1 MADSQGQGQ
10 PLQSYTEPWI
20 LLGSR
25 EMSPV
30 SHPVSWPSQI
40 CIHRMG
46 VGVTLTRAW
55 GHCQGTRRQGY
66 WPAPGPSLQ
75 ALPKPASKRKSCCLF
90 SFWGGQE
97 LSCWD
102 QVDLSL
108 DPSSSTQRLRPDPG
122 NLPNSSVLVS

>member
-75 ALPKPASKRKSCCLF
+75 ALPKPGIKEKVLLPVLLLGRSRAQLLGSGRPKSG
-90 SFWGGQE
+90 S
-97 LSCWD
+97 
-102 QVDLSL
+102 
-108 DPSSSTQRLRPDPG
+108 
-122 NLPNSSVLVS
+122 